1 MTTRHDGELLPE
13 VIVYEGE
20 FVDDQDPHPQAPPT
34 DAPGADGPRLTGR
47 AARRAAH
54 AAATIARVLA
64 AHTLPGLRHVWT
76 LTVHWAGVRYMT
88 RDEIRRRIVHQQLE
102 HHTGRREDALNA
114 RDTTLK
120 QINRM
125 VTKAVDEGLTDPQ
138 KKRLRDLGAEADRR
152 RNGLAVLN
160 AMPFNPNQPTTE
172 QIDRW
177 RATRGALRFTLVVVP
192 ALATLAAVT
201 VTLPVTVLATGPA
214 LLGAGWWLTR
224 HPVPLVARP
233 VPADLL
239 IPELDPPRGYR
250 LEEPC
255 PTHSAAAH
263 APAGGPAPADA
274 PTPPDA
280 PPPADA
286 PPAADGRPAAAADD
300 QDQVQDVPVRSLRE
314 AATTGQATAV
324 LAQAIRAEGGD
335 LAEVVT
341 TTQEPWGW
349 SFYVQFN
356 TGSPDELNK
365 EDTYKALIT
374 RLRLRRA
381 GLLIEGDP
389 DAGDGAFVRAL
400 LRSPFSPEVVGPLP
414 YRPPLSASIVDAA
427 DFGVAMDGDPLVFS
441 LAGLMLLM
449 VADSGGGKS
458 GVMLA
463 LAEAATACRD
473 AVVFNLDP
481 VGTGVGG
488 LGPAITL
495 SACMDE
501 KKITAVLMFLLALCS
516 ARARQRARY
525 GWGNKWRVSAEHP
538 AICVF
543 VDEWPQLSDANKAL
557 LVRGLLLGRKEA
569 LWYYGG
575 SQFGTRDYLG
585 QAIGPKLS
593 ARLLGAC
600 RRVDVTELLGG
611 GAIAEGYRADLIQA
625 ATHTQ
630 ANDAGQIYA
639 QGLPGMPNRPIR
651 YQVREVDDEYAAKVG
666 AERAAAGLPDLTRT
680 LTEAGLL
687 QQYLDL
693 VRLCEA
699 DTAPKP
705 APAILATLREAFRAE
720 GDPQALAVAQ
730 LLDHLRSEDPARW
743 GKWDGREDRL
753 AMVGRNLSRAL
764 KDTGADLSST
774 RLRDLPGEPT
784 GYRLADVLQA
794 LEAFA

>member
-1 MTTRHDGELLPE
+1 MTTRHDGQLLPE
-13 VIVYEGE
+13 AIVYEGE
-20 FVDDQDPHPQAPPT
+20 FVDDEEPRTHPNPE
-34 DAPGADGPRLTGR
+34 GGPRPGR
-47 AARRAAH
+47 RTARRLAH
-54 AAATIARVLA
+54 AAATVARILA
-64 AHTLPGLRHVWT
+64 GHTLPGLRHGWA
-76 LTVHWAGVRYMT
+76 LTVHWAGLRYMT
-88 RDEIRRRIVHQQLE
+88 RDEIRRRIVHRQLE
-102 HHTGRREDALNA
+102 HHTERRDDARTA

-120 QINRM
+120 QINKL
-125 VTKAVDEGLTDPQ
+125 VNKAADEGLSDPQ
-138 KKRLRDLGAEADRR
+138 KKRLRDLGVEADRR
-152 RNGLAVLN
+152 RNGLAVLDAMAFN
-160 AMPFNPNQPTTE
+160 ANQPTTE

-177 RATRGALRFTLVVVP
+177 RAMRGVVRFTFTVVP
-192 ALATLAAVT
+192 ALGIALATT
-201 VTLPVTVLATGPA
+201 VTAPVTALITGPA

-224 HPVPLVARP
+224 HPVPLVTRP

-239 IPELDPPRGYR
+239 IPELDPPADYR
-250 LEEPC
+250 LEEPR
-255 PTHSAAAH
+255 PTQAGTTD
-263 APAGGPAPADA
+263 APAAE
-274 PTPPDA
+274 PTPASGEATPEE
-280 PPPADA
+280 PPVPEAAQDLAD
-286 PPAADGRPAAAADD
+286 
-300 QDQVQDVPVRSLRE
+300 QVPVRSLRE
-314 AATTGQATAV
+314 AATTDQAAAA
-324 LAQAIRAEGGD
+324 LAEAIRAERGD
-335 LAEVVT
+335 LAEVAT
-341 TTQEPWGW
+341 TTKEPWGW
-349 SFYVQFN
+349 SFYVRFN
-356 TGSPDELNK
+356 TGTPDELNK
-365 EDTYKALIT
+365 DDIYKALIT
-374 RLRLRRA
+374 RLRLRRN

-400 LRSPFSPEVVGPLP
+400 LRNPFSPEVVGPVP
-414 YRPPLSASIVDAA
+414 YRAPLSASIVDPA

-463 LAEAATACRD
+463 MADVATACRD

-481 VGTGVGG
+481 VGTGVGS
-488 LGPAITL
+488 LGPAIAL

-525 GWGNKWRVSAEHP
+525 GWGNKWRVSPEHP

-543 VDEWPQLSDANKAL
+543 VDEWPQLSDGNKAL
-557 LVRGLLLGRKEA
+557 LIRLLLLCRKEA
-569 LWYYGG
+569 IWFYGG
-575 SQFGTRDYLG
+575 SQFGTKDFLG

-651 YQVREVDDEYAAKVG
+651 YQVREIADEYAAKVG
-666 AERAAAGLPDLTRT
+666 AERFATGLPDLTHT

-693 VRLCEA
+693 LQLCQD
-699 DTAPKP
+699 DTAPQPLP
-705 APAILATLREAFRAE
+705 AVLAVLRDAFRAE
-720 GDPQALAVAQ
+720 DDPQAMTVAQ
-730 LLDHLRSEDPARW
+730 LLDHLRSDDPARW
-743 GKWDGREDRL
+743 GKWDERGDRL
-753 AMVGRNLSRAL
+753 AMVGRHLSKAL
-764 KDTGADLSST
+764 KDAGVELSST

-784 GYRLADVLQA
+784 GYKLADVIKA
-794 LEAFA
+794 VEAFA